1 LEQQSKTDCQQDIR
15 KKIEEKSVAA
25 PRKSRGPTINIA
37 AALHEIG
44 TLLELKGGRY
54 FQARAYK
61 NAAQVLSQLDSSL
74 AALIEEDRLKTIKGI
89 GGAIAAQVRELHS
102 TGSSHLLAQLR
113 AELPRG
119 ALELATVPGLTL
131 SKIKVLQDA
140 LGITNVAELK
150 KACENG
156 LVRTVKGFGAKTEQ
170 KLLEGISQPK
180 KPRKETHIHKALQL
194 AEELISY
201 LKLSPGAKRIEI
213 GGPLR
218 RWCETTPDL
227 TLVVAATDRNAVL
240 DHFAGCPLLVR
251 IVERTNNS
259 FVAILNTGLKVTLFV
274 SALKDWGSAL
284 VNVTG
289 SPAHLQRLDE
299 IARVRNLS
307 LNLQGGTSYNG
318 NSPRASKNIT
328 FSSESA
334 LYDRLEIQYVPPE
347 LREDQGEIEAA
358 LAGELPEDF
367 ITLGDI
373 RGMLHCHTN
382 YSDGKHTIAEMA
394 QGADALGMS
403 YLTITDH
410 SPTAFYAG
418 GLKIDR
424 LKRQWDEI
432 NRVQEIVNVKLL
444 RGTESDILADGSLDY
459 PDRILEQFDV
469 IIASIH
475 SRYRMDED
483 QMTERVTRAMKQPW
497 FKIWGHALGRL
508 IQHRPP
514 FNARVQEILDVIAES
529 KVAIEI
535 NGDPYRLDMEARWV
549 REARKRHLKFVIS
562 TDAHS
567 INGMKN
573 LKFGVGIAR
582 RGWVRRGEVLNT
594 LETDS
599 FMKAVK
605 PSQ

>member
-1 LEQQSKTDCQQDIR
+1 VISYAN
-15 KKIEEKSVAA
+15 SVD
-25 PRKSRGPTINIA
+25 STINIA

-74 AALIEEDRLKTIKGI
+74 KALIEEDRLRTIKGI
-89 GGAIAAQVRELHS
+89 GGAIAAQVRELYS
-102 TGSSHLLAQLR
+102 TGSSHLLAELR
-113 AELPRG
+113 AELPKG

-131 SKIKVLQDA
+131 PKIKVLQEA
-140 LGITNVAELK
+140 LGISNVAQLK
-150 KACENG
+150 AACESS
-156 LVRTVKGFGAKTEQ
+156 LVQTVKGFGPKTEQ

-180 KPRKETHIHKALQL
+180 KPRKETHIHKALLL

-201 LKLSPGAKRIEI
+201 LKLSPNAKRIEI

-227 TLVVAATDRNAVL
+227 TLVVCTKDRNAVL
-240 DHFAGCPLLVR
+240 DHFVGCPHLVR
-251 IVERTNNS
+251 MVERTSNS
-259 FVAILNTGLKVTLFV
+259 CVAILNTGIKVTLFV
-274 SALKDWGSAL
+274 SAQKDWGSAL

-289 SPAHLQRLDE
+289 SADHLHRLNE
-299 IARVRNLS
+299 IAGARRLS
-307 LNLQGGTSYNG
+307 LNLQAGTSSNG
-318 NSPRASKNIT
+318 NSPKASKRTT

-334 LYDRLEIQYVPPE
+334 LYDHLEMQFVPPE
-347 LREDQGEIEAA
+347 LRENQGEIEAA
-358 LAGELPEDF
+358 LAGELPEDLV
-367 ITLGDI
+367 TLTDI

-382 YSDGKHTIAEMA
+382 YSDGKHTVEEMA
-394 QGADALGMS
+394 RSAERLGIS

-418 GLKIDR
+418 GLKVDR
-424 LKRQWDEI
+424 LRRQWDEI
-432 NRVQEIVNVKLL
+432 AHVQEAVKVKLL

-483 QMTERVTRAMKQPW
+483 QMTERVNKAMNQPW

-514 FNARVQEILDVIAES
+514 FNARVEEILDVIAES

-535 NGDPYRLDMEARWV
+535 NGDPYRLDMAPRWV
-549 REARKRHLKFVIS
+549 REARKRHIKFVIS

-582 RGWVRRGEVLNT
+582 RGWVRRSEVLNT
-594 LETDS
+594 LETDD